1 MQDLATIGNELEN
14 RHVFLGPEL
23 VSEEF
28 PLGRLDHDR
37 REEWVLVCMMLC
49 GFEPLF
55 VTIIAQELADT
66 PALDDFR
73 IRIEY
78 HEFLDTL

>member
-37 REEWVLVCMMLC
+37 REEWVFVSMMLC
-49 GFEPLF
+49 GIEPLF
-55 VTIIAQELADT
+55 VTLIAQELANT